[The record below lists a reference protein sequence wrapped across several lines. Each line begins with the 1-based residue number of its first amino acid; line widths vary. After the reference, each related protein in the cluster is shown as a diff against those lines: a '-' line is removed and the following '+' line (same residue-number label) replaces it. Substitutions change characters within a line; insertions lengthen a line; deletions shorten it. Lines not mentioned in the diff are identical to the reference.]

1 MPRDGP
7 MVHRTVQSNL
17 GKEPTLTVDDIAGLA

>member
-7 MVHRTVQSNL
+7 MVPSTMKNNL
-17 GKEPTLTVDDIAGLA
+17 GKEPTLTVDAAGLA